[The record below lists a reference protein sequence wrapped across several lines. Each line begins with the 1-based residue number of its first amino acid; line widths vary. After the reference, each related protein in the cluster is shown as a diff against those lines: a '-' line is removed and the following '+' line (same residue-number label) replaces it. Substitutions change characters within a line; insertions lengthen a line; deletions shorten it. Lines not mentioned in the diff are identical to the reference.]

1 MPLDDIVFSSAPFIF
16 EVPATTSGKIKA
28 VSLDGDSFNFT
39 QDATEII
46 TIMIS

>member
-16 EVPATTSGKIKA
+16 EVPAQTAGVIKA
-28 VSLDGDSFNFT
+28 ISLDGSAFDFS
-39 QDATEII
+39 QSATEII